1 MTRGTRKR
9 LSGWERRSQL
19 IEIGRSVFAER
30 GYDGTSVEEVA
41 DRAKISKPVVYD
53 HFGGKQG
60 LYAVIVDREMDHVT
74 EEITRAISKGTPR
87 ERLEKAVMAFLVYA
101 KERPDGF
108 AVLSRDSP
116 MGIGM
121 TNLLA
126 EVAVR
131 VGDVFASEFK
141 KLGYDE
147 KSSPIYAQGL
157 IGMVTFAAQWWRE
170 NPGTP
175 IEQVASHVVALS
187 WSGLR
192 NLPKEPDRPHQ
203 QPAST
208 T

>member
-170 NPGTP
+170 NPGTS

-192 NLPKEPDRPHQ
+192 NLPKEPDRPPKQ
-203 QPAST
+203 RAST